1 MTPKHHTSHY
11 DIRFRDLD
19 IMGHVNN
26 AVYATYL
33 EQARIDYFN
42 SLLNISL
49 GDANTVI
56 VHIEIDYIKSLKLG
70 DTVDVSIT
78 PSSVGNSSLTLDYVL
93 HSNSNKIATARTVQ
107 VLLDGDGIPTNIPD
121 QWREKLI

>member
-1 MTPKHHTSHY
+1 
-11 DIRFRDLD
+11 
-19 IMGHVNN
+19 MGHVNN